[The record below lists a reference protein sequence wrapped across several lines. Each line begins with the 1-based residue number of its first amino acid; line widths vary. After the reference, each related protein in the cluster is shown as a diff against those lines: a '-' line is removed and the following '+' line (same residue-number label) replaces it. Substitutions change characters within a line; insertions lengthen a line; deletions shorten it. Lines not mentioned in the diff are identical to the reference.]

1 MSVFYFLYN
10 FYLKLLSTHEEF
22 SKILSKINVGLH
34 VKISSTCYFGLLLNM
49 LVFSQKTV
57 CVCVGPIQ
65 HEWSC
70 SMYERWKTDRHDK
83 ANSYLYSFVLQS

>member
-57 CVCVGPIQ
+57 CVCG
-65 HEWSC
+65 
-70 SMYERWKTDRHDK
+70 
-83 ANSYLYSFVLQS
+83 ANSAWVELFHVWEMEDGQTW